1 MHARGGGATQRQ
13 VSMLHRK
20 AIEDSP
26 RIVFAVAHKGS
37 DKAIVVAQGGTTH
50 SVECGVAPAARYEHE
65 VCM

>member
-1 MHARGGGATQRQ
+1 
-13 VSMLHRK
+13 MLHRK

-65 VCM
+65 VCV